1 MQSFERATV
10 AVSNETAE
18 TDRKLNVLLAYEV
31 VFAYRSFRK
40 LVLAANE
47 LSDNETEHSSRD
59 RQRNSSSGIE
69 VIRRSQPAA
78 AHENINCRRASQPD
92 DEYIDCIAPTD

>member
-1 MQSFERATV
+1 MRSFERATA

-47 LSDNETEHSSRD
+47 SSDNETEHSSRD
-59 RQRNSSSGIE
+59 RQNDSSIGIE

-78 AHENINCRRASQPD
+78 HENIDCSRASQPD
-92 DEYIDCIAPTD
+92 NKSIDCLAQID